1 MRDNLLK
8 NMATDYN
15 VSISASGGGKF
26 RKSTAKSGK
35 SGIDSDDDYDE
46 SSAFPSESATVT
58 QSIDKMAF
66 MKKLTEKYIGGNQNI
81 DESEEDDSDDDSDSD
96 ELSESDPKPKGLGRL

>member
-1 MRDNLLK
+1 MRNKLLK

-15 VSISASGGGKF
+15 VSISASGGGKLG
-26 RKSTAKSGK
+26 RRSTTKSGV
-35 SGIDSDDDYDE
+35 IDSDDDYDE

-66 MKKLTEKYIGGNQNI
+66 LKQLTEKYKINKGDDGI
-81 DESEEDDSDDDSDSD
+81 DESEEDDSDSD
-96 ELSESDPKPKGLGRL
+96 EISASGSKTK